1 MIDKNNKDLTAAQM
15 LFEART
21 SGRRKREM
29 FTISK
34 ILCIKEEYLS
44 ALETGDYNK
53 IPERVYILGFA
64 RNYAIELGLDPDMIV
79 KKIKQ
84 ELAKTNETDDKDDLD
99 KNISNSK
106 KQKDNNDNK
115 PFDNLFKFFE
125 KNWLWILSFSLL
137 IVLSIAVIFVLMYEK
152 PKKIETDNLNN
163 TEEVEVISVKEP
175 EYKIEVRSKFGT
187 ENIQNSNIVLQ
198 ATNESWVKIEDQK
211 GSTVFSRVL
220 ITGDVYFV
228 PSGNFKATFGN
239 AGGID
244 IWVNK
249 KLLPKI
255 GALNTRKSGIIMTP
269 EALLGSQ
276 QVELSE

>member
-21 SGRRKREM
+21 SGRRKREI

-34 ILCIKEEYLS
+34 ILCIKEDYLS
-44 ALETGDYNK
+44 ALETGNYDK
-53 IPERVYILGFA
+53 IPERVYLLGFA
-64 RNYAIELGLDPDMIV
+64 RNYAVELGLDPDLIV

-84 ELAKTNETDDKDDLD
+84 EISKSTEAEDSEVLEKDITKSTEENN
-99 KNISNSK
+99 KNSINSFIK
-106 KQKDNNDNK
+106 ILSKY
-115 PFDNLFKFFE
+115 
-125 KNWLWILSFSLL
+125 WLWIISISLL
-137 IVLSIAVIFVLMYEK
+137 IILSIAVIFVLLYEK
-152 PKKIETDNLNN
+152 PK
-163 TEEVEVISVKEP
+163 EVETSAANTTQEVQVPAITEP

-187 ENIQNSNIVLQ
+187 ENIQNSDIVLQ
-198 ATNESWVKIEDQK
+198 ATNESWVKIEDQR
-211 GSTVFSRVL
+211 GNTVFSRVL

-228 PSGNFKATFGN
+228 PNGNFKGTFGN

-269 EALLGSQ
+269 EYLINETQ
-276 QVELSE
+276 QLSKE

>member
-21 SGRRKREM
+21 SGRRKREI

-34 ILCIKEEYLS
+34 ILCIKEDYLS
-44 ALETGDYNK
+44 ALETGNYDK
-53 IPERVYILGFA
+53 IPEKVYLLGFA
-64 RNYAIELGLDPDMIV
+64 RNYAIELGLDPDLIV

-84 ELAKTNETDDKDDLD
+84 EISKSTEPEDSEVLEKDITKSIEENN
-99 KNISNSK
+99 KNSINSFIK
-106 KQKDNNDNK
+106 ILSKY
-115 PFDNLFKFFE
+115 
-125 KNWLWILSFSLL
+125 WLWIISISLL
-137 IVLSIAVIFVLMYEK
+137 IILSIAVIFVLLYEK
-152 PKKIETDNLNN
+152 PK
-163 TEEVEVISVKEP
+163 EVETSAANTTQEVQVPAITEP

-187 ENIQNSNIVLQ
+187 ENIQNSDIVLQ
-198 ATNESWVKIEDQK
+198 ATNESWVKIEDQR
-211 GSTVFSRVL
+211 GNTVFSRVL

-228 PSGNFKATFGN
+228 PNGNFKGTFGN

-269 EALLGSQ
+269 EYLIGETQ
-276 QVELSE
+276 QVSKE

>member
-21 SGRRKREM
+21 SGRRKREI

-106 KQKDNNDNK
+106 KQKDNNNK
-115 PFDNLFKFFE
+115 SFDNLFKFFE

-152 PKKIETDNLNN
+152 PKKIETDNLSN
-163 TEEVEVISVKEP
+163 TEEVDVISVKEP

>member
-21 SGRRKREM
+21 SGRRKREI

-34 ILCIKEEYLS
+34 ILCIKEDYLS
-44 ALETGDYNK
+44 ALETGNYDK
-53 IPERVYILGFA
+53 IPERVYLLGFA
-64 RNYAIELGLDPDMIV
+64 RNYAIELGLDPDLIV

-84 ELAKTNETDDKDDLD
+84 EISKSTEPEDSEVLEKDITKSTEENN
-99 KNISNSK
+99 KNSINSFLK
-106 KQKDNNDNK
+106 ILSKY
-115 PFDNLFKFFE
+115 
-125 KNWLWILSFSLL
+125 WLWIISISLL
-137 IVLSIAVIFVLMYEK
+137 IILSIAVIFVLLYEK
-152 PKKIETDNLNN
+152 PK
-163 TEEVEVISVKEP
+163 EVETSAANTTQEVQVPAITEP

-187 ENIQNSNIVLQ
+187 ENIQNSDIVLQ
-198 ATNESWVKIEDQK
+198 ATNESWVKIEDQR
-211 GSTVFSRVL
+211 GNTVFSRVL

-228 PSGNFKATFGN
+228 PNGNFKGTFGN

-269 EALLGSQ
+269 EYLINETQ
-276 QVELSE
+276 QVSKE

>member
-21 SGRRKREM
+21 SGRRKREI

-84 ELAKTNETDDKDDLD
+84 ELSKTNETDDKDDLD

-106 KQKDNNDNK
+106 KQKDNNNK
-115 PFDNLFKFFE
+115 SFDNLFKFFE

-152 PKKIETDNLNN
+152 PKKIETDNLSN
-163 TEEVEVISVKEP
+163 TEEVDVISVKEP

>member
-1 MIDKNNKDLTAAQM
+1 
-15 LFEART
+15 
-21 SGRRKREM
+21 
-29 FTISK
+29 
-34 ILCIKEEYLS
+34 
-44 ALETGDYNK
+44 
-53 IPERVYILGFA
+53 
-64 RNYAIELGLDPDMIV
+64 
-79 KKIKQ
+79 
-84 ELAKTNETDDKDDLD
+84 
-99 KNISNSK
+99 
-106 KQKDNNDNK
+106 
-115 PFDNLFKFFE
+115 
-125 KNWLWILSFSLL
+125 
-137 IVLSIAVIFVLMYEK
+137 MYEK
-152 PKKIETDNLNN
+152 PKKIETDNLSN

>member
-21 SGRRKREM
+21 SGRRKREI

-34 ILCIKEEYLS
+34 ILCIKEDYLS
-44 ALETGDYNK
+44 ALETGNYDK
-53 IPERVYILGFA
+53 IPEKVYLLGFA
-64 RNYAIELGLDPDMIV
+64 RNYAIELGLDPDLIV

-84 ELAKTNETDDKDDLD
+84 EISKSTEAEDSEVLEKDITKSTEENN
-99 KNISNSK
+99 KNSINSFIK
-106 KQKDNNDNK
+106 ILSKY
-115 PFDNLFKFFE
+115 
-125 KNWLWILSFSLL
+125 WLWIISISLL
-137 IVLSIAVIFVLMYEK
+137 IILSIAVIFVLLYEK
-152 PKKIETDNLNN
+152 PK
-163 TEEVEVISVKEP
+163 EVETSAANTTQEVQVPAITEP

-187 ENIQNSNIVLQ
+187 ENIQNSDIVLQ
-198 ATNESWVKIEDQK
+198 ATNESWVKIEDQR
-211 GSTVFSRVL
+211 GNTVFSRVL

-228 PSGNFKATFGN
+228 PNGNFKGTFGN

-269 EALLGSQ
+269 EYLIGETQ
-276 QVELSE
+276 QVSKE

>member
-21 SGRRKREM
+21 SGRRKREI

-34 ILCIKEEYLS
+34 ILCIKEDYLS
-44 ALETGDYNK
+44 ALETGNYDK
-53 IPERVYILGFA
+53 IPERVYLLGFA
-64 RNYAIELGLDPDMIV
+64 RNYAIELGLDPDLIV

-84 ELAKTNETDDKDDLD
+84 EISKSTEAEDSEVLEKDITKPTEENN
-99 KNISNSK
+99 KNSINSFLK
-106 KQKDNNDNK
+106 ILSKY
-115 PFDNLFKFFE
+115 
-125 KNWLWILSFSLL
+125 WLWIISISLL
-137 IVLSIAVIFVLMYEK
+137 IILSIAVIFVLLYEK
-152 PKKIETDNLNN
+152 PK
-163 TEEVEVISVKEP
+163 EVETSAANTTQEVQVPAITEP

-187 ENIQNSNIVLQ
+187 ENIQNSDIVLQ
-198 ATNESWVKIEDQK
+198 ATNESWVKIEDQR
-211 GSTVFSRVL
+211 GNTVFSRVL

-228 PSGNFKATFGN
+228 PNGNFKGTFGN

-269 EALLGSQ
+269 EYLINETQ
-276 QVELSE
+276 QVSKE

>member
-21 SGRRKREM
+21 SGRRKREI

-44 ALETGDYNK
+44 ALETGEYDK

-64 RNYAIELGLDPDMIV
+64 RNYAIELGLDPDVVVGKIKEELSKLNTPEDQDDIV
-79 KKIKQ
+79 KEISKVNL
-84 ELAKTNETDDKDDLD
+84 EDDK
-99 KNISNSK
+99 NFV
-106 KQKDNNDNK
+106 K
-115 PFDNLFKFFE
+115 PIFKFLS
-125 KNWLWILSFSLL
+125 KNWLWTLSISLL
-137 IVLSIAVIFVLMYEK
+137 ITLSVAVIFVLLYDK
-152 PKKIETDNLNN
+152 PKVDTNKLVNEN
-163 TEEVEVISVKEP
+163 EEEQIVTIKEP
-175 EYKIEVRSKFGT
+175 EYKIPVRSKFGT
-187 ENIQNSNIVLQ
+187 ENIQNANIILQ

-228 PSGNFKATFGN
+228 PSGDYKATFGN
-239 AGGID
+239 AGGVD
-244 IWVNK
+244 IWVNR

-255 GALNTRKSGIIMTP
+255 GALNTRKSGIVMTP
-269 EALLGSQ
+269 EALLGNSQ
-276 QVELSE
+276 QIEQ

>member
-21 SGRRKREM
+21 SGRRKREI

-34 ILCIKEEYLS
+34 ILCIKEDYLS
-44 ALETGDYNK
+44 ALETGNYDK
-53 IPERVYILGFA
+53 IPEKVYLLGFA
-64 RNYAIELGLDPDMIV
+64 RNYAIELGLDPDLIV

-84 ELAKTNETDDKDDLD
+84 EISKSTEAEDSEVLEKDITKPTEENN
-99 KNISNSK
+99 KNSINSFLK
-106 KQKDNNDNK
+106 ILSKY
-115 PFDNLFKFFE
+115 
-125 KNWLWILSFSLL
+125 WLWIISISLL
-137 IVLSIAVIFVLMYEK
+137 IILSIAVIFVLLYEK
-152 PKKIETDNLNN
+152 PK
-163 TEEVEVISVKEP
+163 EVETSASNTTQEVQVPAITEP

-187 ENIQNSNIVLQ
+187 ENIQNSDIVLQ
-198 ATNESWVKIEDQK
+198 ATNESWVKIEDQR
-211 GSTVFSRVL
+211 GNTVFSRVL

-228 PSGNFKATFGN
+228 PNGNFKGTFGN

-269 EALLGSQ
+269 EYLIGETQ
-276 QVELSE
+276 QVSKE

>member
-21 SGRRKREM
+21 SGRRKREI

-34 ILCIKEEYLS
+34 ILCIKEDYLS
-44 ALETGDYNK
+44 ALETGNYDK
-53 IPERVYILGFA
+53 IPERVYLLGFA
-64 RNYAIELGLDPDMIV
+64 RNYAIELGLDPDLIV

-84 ELAKTNETDDKDDLD
+84 EISKSTEAEDSEVLEKDITKPTEENN
-99 KNISNSK
+99 KNSINSFLK
-106 KQKDNNDNK
+106 ILSKY
-115 PFDNLFKFFE
+115 
-125 KNWLWILSFSLL
+125 WLWIISISLL
-137 IVLSIAVIFVLMYEK
+137 IILSIAVIFVLLYEK
-152 PKKIETDNLNN
+152 PK
-163 TEEVEVISVKEP
+163 EVETSAANTTQEVQVPAITEP

-187 ENIQNSNIVLQ
+187 ENIQNSDIVLQ
-198 ATNESWVKIEDQK
+198 ATNESWVKIEDQR
-211 GSTVFSRVL
+211 GNTVFSRVL

-228 PSGNFKATFGN
+228 PNGNFKGTFGN

-269 EALLGSQ
+269 EYLIGETQ
-276 QVELSE
+276 QVSKE

>member
-21 SGRRKREM
+21 SGRRKREI

-34 ILCIKEEYLS
+34 ILCIKEDYLS
-44 ALETGDYNK
+44 ALETGNYDK
-53 IPERVYILGFA
+53 IPERVYLLGFA
-64 RNYAIELGLDPDMIV
+64 RNYAIELGLDPDLIV

-84 ELAKTNETDDKDDLD
+84 EISKSTEAEDSEVLEKDITKPTEENN
-99 KNISNSK
+99 KNSINSFLK
-106 KQKDNNDNK
+106 ILSKY
-115 PFDNLFKFFE
+115 
-125 KNWLWILSFSLL
+125 WLWIISISLL
-137 IVLSIAVIFVLMYEK
+137 IILSIAVIFVLLYEK
-152 PKKIETDNLNN
+152 PK
-163 TEEVEVISVKEP
+163 EVETSAANTTQEVQVPAIIEP

-187 ENIQNSNIVLQ
+187 ENIQNSDIVLQ
-198 ATNESWVKIEDQK
+198 ATNESWVKIEDQR
-211 GSTVFSRVL
+211 GNTVFSRVL

-228 PSGNFKATFGN
+228 PNGNFKGTFGN

-269 EALLGSQ
+269 EYLINETQ
-276 QVELSE
+276 QVSKE

>member
-1 MIDKNNKDLTAAQM
+1 M
-15 LFEART
+15 
-21 SGRRKREM
+21 
-29 FTISK
+29 
-34 ILCIKEEYLS
+34 
-44 ALETGDYNK
+44 ETGDYNK

-84 ELAKTNETDDKDDLD
+84 ELSKTNETDDKDDLD

-106 KQKDNNDNK
+106 KQKDNNNK
-115 PFDNLFKFFE
+115 SFDNLFKFFE

-152 PKKIETDNLNN
+152 PKKIETDNLSN
-163 TEEVEVISVKEP
+163 
-175 EYKIEVRSKFGT
+175 IEVRSKFGT

>member
-21 SGRRKREM
+21 SGRRKREI

-34 ILCIKEEYLS
+34 ILCIKEDYLS
-44 ALETGDYNK
+44 ALETGNYDK
-53 IPERVYILGFA
+53 IPERVYLLGFA
-64 RNYAIELGLDPDMIV
+64 RNYAIELGLDPDLIV

-84 ELAKTNETDDKDDLD
+84 EISKSTEAEDSEVLEKDITKPTEENN
-99 KNISNSK
+99 KNSINSFLK
-106 KQKDNNDNK
+106 ILSKY
-115 PFDNLFKFFE
+115 
-125 KNWLWILSFSLL
+125 WLWIISISLL
-137 IVLSIAVIFVLMYEK
+137 IILSIAVIFVLLYEK
-152 PKKIETDNLNN
+152 PK
-163 TEEVEVISVKEP
+163 EVETSAANTTQEVQVPAITEP

-187 ENIQNSNIVLQ
+187 ENIQNSDIVLQ
-198 ATNESWVKIEDQK
+198 ATNESWVKIEDQR
-211 GSTVFSRVL
+211 GNTVFSRVL

-228 PSGNFKATFGN
+228 PNGNFKGTFGN

-255 GALNTRKSGIIMTP
+255 GAINTRKSGIIMTP
-269 EALLGSQ
+269 EYLINETQ
-276 QVELSE
+276 QVSKE

>member
-21 SGRRKREM
+21 SGRRKREI

-34 ILCIKEEYLS
+34 ILCIKEDYLS
-44 ALETGDYNK
+44 ALETGNYDK
-53 IPERVYILGFA
+53 IPEKVYLLGFA
-64 RNYAIELGLDPDMIV
+64 RNYAIELGLDPDLIV

-84 ELAKTNETDDKDDLD
+84 EISKSTETEDSEVLEKDITKSTEENN
-99 KNISNSK
+99 KNSINSFIK
-106 KQKDNNDNK
+106 ILSKY
-115 PFDNLFKFFE
+115 
-125 KNWLWILSFSLL
+125 WLWIISISLL
-137 IVLSIAVIFVLMYEK
+137 IILSIAVIFVLLYEK
-152 PKKIETDNLNN
+152 PK
-163 TEEVEVISVKEP
+163 EVETSAANTTQEVQVPAITEP

-187 ENIQNSNIVLQ
+187 ENIQNSDIVLQ
-198 ATNESWVKIEDQK
+198 ATNESWVKIEDQR
-211 GSTVFSRVL
+211 GNTVFSRVL

-228 PSGNFKATFGN
+228 PNGNFKGTFGN

-269 EALLGSQ
+269 EYLIGETQ
-276 QVELSE
+276 QVSKE

>member
-21 SGRRKREM
+21 SGRRKREI

-34 ILCIKEEYLS
+34 ILCIKEDYLS
-44 ALETGDYNK
+44 ALETGNYDK
-53 IPERVYILGFA
+53 IPEKVYLLGFA
-64 RNYAIELGLDPDMIV
+64 RNYAIELGLDPDLIV

-84 ELAKTNETDDKDDLD
+84 EISKSTEAEDSEVLEKDITKPTEENN
-99 KNISNSK
+99 KNSINSFLK
-106 KQKDNNDNK
+106 ILSKY
-115 PFDNLFKFFE
+115 
-125 KNWLWILSFSLL
+125 WLWIISISLL
-137 IVLSIAVIFVLMYEK
+137 IILSIAVIFVLLYEK
-152 PKKIETDNLNN
+152 PK
-163 TEEVEVISVKEP
+163 EVETSASNTTQEVQVPAITEP

-187 ENIQNSNIVLQ
+187 ENIQNSDIVLQ
-198 ATNESWVKIEDQK
+198 ATNESWVKIEDQR
-211 GSTVFSRVL
+211 GNTVFSRVL

-228 PSGNFKATFGN
+228 PNGNFKGTFGN

-269 EALLGSQ
+269 EYLISETQ
-276 QVELSE
+276 QVSKE